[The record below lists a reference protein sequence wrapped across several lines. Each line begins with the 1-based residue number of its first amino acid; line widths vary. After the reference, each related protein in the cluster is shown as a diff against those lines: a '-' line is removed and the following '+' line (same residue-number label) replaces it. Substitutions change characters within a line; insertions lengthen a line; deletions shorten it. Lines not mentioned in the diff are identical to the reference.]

1 MHKFHGSGSHQDPKK
16 AGFLGM
22 GFLGT
27 QWRHSFEI
35 NRGELHHQFAS
46 KCIFGQIVDMNISHL
61 CGKKYKPFRVRKKH
75 HRSF

>member
-16 AGFLGM
+16 AGDFLGM

-46 KCIFGQIVDMNISHL
+46 KCFFCQIIDMNISHL
-61 CGKKYKPFRVRKKH
+61 CGKNTKTLPREKN